1 MQPLTLLVALAM
13 LLLPLALMRL
23 SAARA
28 PAQPPH
34 MPRPLDL
41 GALFAWVVAIYGA
54 LPLVGIELA
63 RAGIGTIAEQRLG
76 LVVPDSQPVFQVG
89 IVHLMFLAGVV
100 VGYGML
106 RPRRATLAAHALVRP
121 QATEVA
127 WAVGLYVATIAIL
140 ALVRLAYG
148 LGQDDDYLAS
158 YAEVYALPLL
168 VQQLFGVLSAME
180 FALAVLC
187 IVATIAWRPRA
198 HLLVAAVVALLVA
211 QSFIF
216 GGSRTYAFLCGLAYV
231 VARSIYG
238 PRLRWQ
244 ALVGYAVLGVL
255 AFLLAGAVRQ
265 SRVEDVSFSP
275 LGLLQGGEFVAY
287 FYNGLD
293 VLERAP
299 DFEAL
304 GISGA
309 LYLVDLLRL
318 VPRQIVGDVKLDPA
332 VLYVSTFYPEFF
344 EAGGGLAFGA
354 IAESVLGFGA
364 PEALVRG
371 LLLGAAYA
379 WVRNGLQR
387 PRVGVLRVFVYTWFV
402 VLAYQGLRDTTFS
415 VFARFVFQVLP
426 VLLFCQLAGLF
437 RLREPAASGAR
448 PVLRLKEVS

>member
-1 MQPLTLLVALAM
+1 MQTLTLLVALAM
-13 LLLPLALMRL
+13 LLLPLALMRVPAAGA
-23 SAARA
+23 SAGL
-28 PAQPPH
+28 PH
-34 MPRPLDL
+34 VPRPLDL

-54 LPLVGIELA
+54 LPLIGIELA

-76 LVVPDSQPVFQVG
+76 LTVPDAEPVLQVG
-89 IVHLMFLAGVV
+89 VVHLMFLLGVV
-100 VGYGML
+100 VGYGAL
-106 RPRRATLAAHALVRP
+106 RPRQATLSADTLVRP
-121 QATEVA
+121 RSSDVA
-127 WAVGLYVATIAIL
+127 WAVGLYLATIVTL

-148 LGQDDDYLAS
+148 LGGGDDYLAS

-168 VQQLFGVLSAME
+168 VQQLFGVLSAIE

-198 HLLVAAVVALLVA
+198 HLIVAAVVVALVA

-238 PRLRWQ
+238 PRLRWS
-244 ALVGYAVLGVL
+244 ALLAYFVLGVL

-265 SRVEDVSFSP
+265 LRMADEAVSA

-287 FYNGLD
+287 FYTGLD

-304 GISGA
+304 GVSGA
-309 LYLVDLLRL
+309 LYFVDLLRL
-318 VPRQIVGDVKLDPA
+318 LPRQIVGEVKLDPA

-379 WVRNGLQR
+379 WVRNGLR
-387 PRVGVLRVFVYTWFV
+387 KPRVGVLRVFVYAWFV

-426 VLLFCQLAGLF
+426 ILLFCHLAGVF
-437 RLREPAASGAR
+437 RLRGRKAAAAR
-448 PVLRLKEVS
+448 PALVLKEAS